1 MPRIAFIGLGAMGLP
16 MAANLSASGYDIA
29 GYDCSASAREK
40 ASSQGIE
47 LSESMKAAAEGAD
60 AVVTMLQ
67 NGDQVLTVWESLL
80 GLAADALFIDCSTI
94 DLMSAQCAHALARAL
109 GALSVDAPVSG
120 GVAGAQAGKL
130 TFMCGA
136 ELEAFEK
143 AQPILQSMGARIVHC
158 GGPGLGQAA
167 KICNNLMLG
176 VAMAATAEAFTL
188 AEQLGLSSQALFDVA
203 SVSSGQSW
211 SLTSYCPVAGLTP
224 EAPAN
229 RGYKA
234 GFQTKLMLKD
244 LRLAETAAAGSGL
257 ETPMASAAARLYSTY
272 ESEGGGEH
280 DFSGVIQAMRRR

>member
-1 MPRIAFIGLGAMGLP
+1 MSRIAFIGLGAMGLP
-16 MAANLSASGYDIA
+16 MAANLSASGYEIA
-29 GYDCSASAREK
+29 GFDCSASARD
-40 ASSQGIE
+40 
-47 LSESMKAAAEGAD
+47 KAARQGLRLSDSMEQAAKGAD

-67 NGDQVLTVWESLL
+67 NGGQVLSVWKGLL

-94 DLMSAQCAHALARAL
+94 DLASARRAHGLARAR

-143 AQPILQSMGARIVHC
+143 AQPILQSMGARIVRC
-158 GGPGLGQAA
+158 GGPALGQAA

-188 AEQLGLSSQALFDVA
+188 AERLGLSSQALFDVA

-224 EAPAN
+224 DSPAN

-244 LRLAETAAAGSGL
+244 LRLAEMAAAGSGL
-257 ETPMASAAARLYSTY
+257 ETPMASAAARLYSEF
-272 ESEGGGEH
+272 ESEGGGED